1 MHGTAR
7 SHLRA
12 WSWNFVAL
20 LLLNSGVLLAQP
32 ASPDDGP
39 AARQFASWLALFN
52 KGDRAALEEYHRQ
65 SFSYLV
71 APPEL
76 GNIERELSMSLETGG
91 LDIRKREWGS
101 ATRFSAVLSDRATH
115 QFVRATMRVE
125 AATPHRVL
133 EFALVPI
140 ATPAEY
146 QVPEGALD
154 AKRRRA
160 LIDAA
165 ARAIEANYVFPDLG
179 RRMAAALRERG
190 ARGDYEHISDCAAF
204 AARLT
209 DDLRALC
216 HDKHLRVTYKE
227 GLQLPPSDGGG
238 QGLGFGEIERFRGN
252 IVRISIGGFP
262 PVRRAR
268 DAIAAFMSDVADADA
283 LILDLRANHGGDPS
297 TVTLVASYL
306 FDDQP
311 VHLNDVIERDGTTRT
326 FWTQPSVAGKRFGGK
341 KPVYVLTSAETFSGG
356 EGLAYDL
363 QSLHRATLI
372 GETTGGGA
380 NLTRGHTLD
389 DWFVIGVPYAR
400 AVNPVTKTNWEGV
413 GVRPDVATKA
423 TAALDEALRRAALD
437 IGFTPARPPK

>member
-20 LLLNSGVLLAQP
+20 LLLNSGVLLAHP

-52 KGDRAALEEYHRQ
+52 KGDRAALEAYHRQ
-65 SFSYLV
+65 SFAYSA

-76 GNIERELSMSLETGG
+76 GNIERELSLSLETAGF
-91 LDIRKREWGS
+91 DIRKHERGS
-101 ATRFSAVLSDRATH
+101 ATQFSAILSDRATH
-115 QFVRATMRVE
+115 LFARATMRVE
-125 AATPHRVL
+125 AAAPHRVL

-146 QVPEGALD
+146 QVPEGPLD
-154 AKRRRA
+154 AKRRSA

-165 ARAIEANYVFPDLG
+165 ARAIEANYLFPDVG

-190 ARGDYEHISDCAAF
+190 ARGDYEHISDCTAF

-216 HDKHLRVTYKE
+216 HDKHLRVTYKD

-238 QGLGFGEIERFRGN
+238 QGLGFGDIERLRGN
-252 IVRISIGGFP
+252 IVRIAIGGFP
-262 PVRRAR
+262 PVPRAR
-268 DAIAAFMSDVADADA
+268 DAIATLMSDVAEADA
-283 LILDLRANHGGDPS
+283 LIIDLRANHGGDPS
-297 TVTLVASYL
+297 TVALVASYL

-356 EGLAYDL
+356 EELAYDL
-363 QSLHRATLI
+363 QSLRRATLI

-380 NLTRGHTLD
+380 NLTGGHTLD
-389 DWFVIGVPYAR
+389 AWFVIGVPYAR

-423 TAALDEALRRAALD
+423 TAALAEALRRAALD
-437 IGFTPARPPK
+437 LGLTPARQPN